1 VQLLINPS
9 DELPIY
15 RQIMRQVTEAIAG
28 GRLKSGDRL
37 ASHRELSEQLVIA
50 PLTVKKAYDELEALG
65 YLETQRGR
73 GTFVSAHL
81 PELDRANQTGQLQ
94 ESARRLL
101 AQAYLAGLSLT
112 DTIKLLR
119 VADRELTEGP
129 APIHE
134 TAHEKESA

>member
-15 RQIMRQVTEAIAG
+15 RQIMRQIVEAIAG

-65 YLETQRGR
+65 YIETQRGR
-73 GTFVSAHL
+73 GTFVSAQL
-81 PELDRANQTGQLQ
+81 PEIDRADRVGQLQ
-94 ESARRLL
+94 QSARRLL
-101 AQAYLAGLSLT
+101 AQAYLAGLTLP
-112 DTIKLLR
+112 DLVKLLQE
-119 VADRELTEGP
+119 ANRELTEGP
-129 APIHE
+129 AVVHD
-134 TAHEKESA
+134 KENA